1 MSEVTLSEIERRLSV
16 CEQAVKDLSDK
27 ITATDHNLVVT
38 TTTLNSVLATLGE
51 LKGAVESLKARPAT
65 MWDKLIY
72 AVIGAAVAAGI
83 TFLIGGRA

>member
-1 MSEVTLSEIERRLSV
+1 MSEVTLSEIERRLAV
-16 CEQAVKDLSDK
+16 CEQAVRDLSDK
-27 ITATDHNLVVT
+27 ITATDHNLVA

-72 AVIGAAVAAGI
+72 AIIGAAAAAVI
-83 TFLIGGRA
+83 TYFTGGRI

>member
-1 MSEVTLSEIERRLSV
+1 M
-16 CEQAVKDLSDK
+16 A
-27 ITATDHNLVVT
+27 T

-72 AVIGAAVAAGI
+72 AVIGAAGAAII
-83 TFLIGGRA
+83 TYLIGGRA

>member
-1 MSEVTLSEIERRLSV
+1 MHCIKISSFCHEISV
-16 CEQAVKDLSDK
+16 ILIQC
-27 ITATDHNLVVT
+27 NLVAT

-72 AVIGAAVAAGI
+72 AVIGAAGAAII
-83 TFLIGGRA
+83 TYLIGGRT

>member
-1 MSEVTLSEIERRLSV
+1 M
-16 CEQAVKDLSDK
+16 A
-27 ITATDHNLVVT
+27 T

-72 AVIGAAVAAGI
+72 AVIGAAAAAAI
-83 TFLIGGRA
+83 TYLIGGRV